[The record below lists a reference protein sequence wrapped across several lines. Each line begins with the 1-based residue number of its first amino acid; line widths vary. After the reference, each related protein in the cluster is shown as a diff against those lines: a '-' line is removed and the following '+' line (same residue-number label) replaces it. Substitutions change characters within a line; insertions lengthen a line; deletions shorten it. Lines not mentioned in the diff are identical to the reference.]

1 MTDFPVRYILLIQEN
16 EIMQYDE
23 NEWINLAAQESKT
36 RNLYEK
42 INDLNDDTFIWKK
55 HAAQGYYTHFHAAVE
70 ICFMLK
76 GERTVNIGEHTLF
89 LKEGEACLINPFEV
103 HTYLGSPA
111 SEVATVILSKNYL
124 NDFQQV
130 FGDVSL
136 PHHLFDAAFNA
147 QILALFEKLPPSFVS
162 NQTLSPLA
170 KKAYANLL
178 FDKIANRY
186 GVVQRD
192 KQADIATQI
201 VLYICNNY
209 TQKISL
215 DTLAKEF
222 NYTKTSISRILSK
235 YLQTDLRCFVNNW
248 RAEQAERML
257 NDPKFTRHS
266 ITQIAL
272 LCGFDSA
279 ATFYR
284 AYKRRYGRLPRE
296 N

>member
-1 MTDFPVRYILLIQEN
+1 
-16 EIMQYDE
+16 
-23 NEWINLAAQESKT
+23 
-36 RNLYEK
+36 
-42 INDLNDDTFIWKK
+42 
-55 HAAQGYYTHFHAAVE
+55 
-70 ICFMLK
+70 MLK
-76 GERTVNIGEHTLF
+76 GQREVTIGEQTIF
-89 LKEGEACLINPFEV
+89 LNEGEACLINPFEV
-103 HTYLGSPA
+103 HTYLSA
-111 SEVATVILSKNYL
+111 TSAQDSQVATVILSKNYL
-124 NDFQQV
+124 NDFLQV
-130 FGDVSL
+130 YGDVTL
-136 PHHLFDAAFNA
+136 PHHLQDTEFNL
-147 QILALFEKLPPSFVS
+147 QILSLFEKLPPSVTS
-162 NQTLSPLA
+162 NKTLSPLA

-178 FDKIANRY
+178 FDKIAANY
-186 GVVQRD
+186 GVVERD

-215 DTLAKEF
+215 DLLAKEF

-235 YLQTDLRCFVNNW
+235 YLHTDLRCFVNNW

-257 NDPKFTRHS
+257 NDPQFARHS

>member
-1 MTDFPVRYILLIQEN
+1 
-16 EIMQYDE
+16 MQYDE
-23 NEWINLAAQESKT
+23 KEWINLATQESKT

-42 INDLNDDTFIWKK
+42 LNDLNDDTFIWKK
-55 HAAQGYYTHFHAAVE
+55 HAARGYYTHFHAAVE

-76 GERTVNIGEHTLF
+76 GERTVNIGEQTLL

-103 HTYLGSPA
+103 HTYLSAKPEID
-111 SEVATVILSKNYL
+111 SQVATVILSKNYL
-124 NDFQQV
+124 NDFLQV
-130 FGDVSL
+130 YGNVSL
-136 PHHLFDAAFNA
+136 PHHLTDAVFNT
-147 QILALFEKLPPSFVS
+147 QILALFEKLPPSLTS

-178 FDKIANRY
+178 FDKIAIHY

-215 DTLAKEF
+215 DSLAKEF

-257 NDPKFTRHS
+257 NDPQFARHS